1 MGISKIQLSLQKKKP
16 GCPGFVNEFYMV
28 RNVRS
33 IKPKRYNR
41 LAANASSAS

>member
-1 MGISKIQLSLQKKKP
+1 MGISKIQLSFYRKKAGMSRP
-16 GCPGFVNEFYMV
+16 CQRVYMV
-28 RNVRS
+28 RNVRT